1 AGTNQPGTDH
11 GDRHSKHARRTPASK
26 RKGQARRSGRSRGP
40 QAQRPSRAPEEDVDQ
55 LVKLIRPHVPALL
68 DRDGNE
74 AITRVQ
80 LRKILRDQNLPGIRN
95 ERMSLVLAALRSQNS
110 TTARSTR

>member
-1 AGTNQPGTDH
+1 MP
-11 GDRHSKHARRTPASK
+11 
-26 RKGQARRSGRSRGP
+26 
-40 QAQRPSRAPEEDVDQ
+40 V
-55 LVKLIRPHVPALL
+55 LL

-95 ERMSLVLAALRSQNS
+95 ERMSLVPAALRNQNS

>member
-1 AGTNQPGTDH
+1 LWTRPDRVSMARPGRGRRPPAQGAT
-11 GDRHSKHARRTPASK
+11 ARDAT
-26 RKGQARRSGRSRGP
+26 
-40 QAQRPSRAPEEDVDQ
+40 EDVDQ
-55 LVKLIRPHVPALL
+55 LVELIRPHMPALL

-110 TTARSTR
+110 TTARSRR